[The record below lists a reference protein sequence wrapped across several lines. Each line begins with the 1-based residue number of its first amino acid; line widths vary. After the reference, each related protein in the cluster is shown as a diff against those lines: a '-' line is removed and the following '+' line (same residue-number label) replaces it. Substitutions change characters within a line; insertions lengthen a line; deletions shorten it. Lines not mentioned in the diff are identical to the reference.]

1 MPNEP
6 ILLKK
11 GDTIY
16 VRSVDNWLAVHM
28 KVTVGDRGVYFHID
42 PLDRGEKHF
51 FPLEDLYISFL
62 RDKPLTVK
70 KYIGDVLT
78 TVFSITE
85 IDMSKNTIDIFPY
98 EGFEAFDLN
107 EPA

>member
-6 ILLKK
+6 ILLKIS
-11 GDTIY
+11 DTIY
-16 VRSVDNWLAVHM
+16 VRSVDNILAVHM
-28 KVTVGDRGVYFHID
+28 KVTVGDGGVYFHID
-42 PLDRGEKHF
+42 PLDRDKKHY

-78 TVFSITE
+78 TIFSITE
-85 IDMSKNTIDIFPY
+85 IDISKNTIEIFPHK
-98 EGFEAFDLN
+98 GFEAFNLI